1 MFFDDRE
8 DVCRLLNQHG
18 ILAVRVL
25 RKDGDGQDLQTERV

>member
-18 ILAVRVL
+18 ILAVRIK
-25 RKDGDGQDLQTERV
+25 RKGGNVYDPETERV